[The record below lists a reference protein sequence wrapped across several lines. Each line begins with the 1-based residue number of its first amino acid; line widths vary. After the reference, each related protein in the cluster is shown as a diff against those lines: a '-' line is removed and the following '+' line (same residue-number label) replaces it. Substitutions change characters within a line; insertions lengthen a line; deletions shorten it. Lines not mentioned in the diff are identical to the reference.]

1 VPEVCPPVTEVIDTP
16 FGPVRVRLV
25 EGLPDDAIFV
35 YSAPPPGTFPGHPD
49 WVPLE
54 RRAAKIVL

>member
-1 VPEVCPPVTEVIDTP
+1 MTEVIDTP